1 MISLRTSAAGIV
13 AAAVLIPLTLVGP
26 ASADSTGSP
35 TAAQTTTCDL
45 RPRGTIV
52 GAKTKTIEFAIP
64 SATEWTY
71 DLTAVGI
78 YVYNTT
84 ADGDGSAVTIGP
96 KSFKNSDVGGHP
108 GTVQR
113 TRRSDGVQDT
123 CVATWQLKRATRLQD
138 VKVTR
143 IKYGRKLTGTLQRV
157 VWGKKVDNRWTTY
170 SKGSVNIQFVNARG
184 KWQDAGQVATTKG
197 GRFTFTKQIGQR
209 KWRLYFQGDGISGVS
224 PYVEITG

>member
-1 MISLRTSAAGIV
+1 MISLRRTAAGIV
-13 AAAVLIPLTLVGP
+13 AAATLVPLGLIGSSSP
-26 ASADSTGSP
+26 ASAAP
-35 TAAQTTTCDL
+35 TAPTQTTTCDL

-52 GAKTKTIEFAIP
+52 GAKTKTIDFAIP

-71 DLTAVGI
+71 DLSDVGI
-78 YVYNTT
+78 HVYNTT

-96 KSFKNSDVGGHP
+96 KSFRNSDVGGHP

-123 CVATWQLKRATRLQD
+123 CVATWQLRRATRLQD

-157 VWGKKVDNRWTTY
+157 NWGKKVDSRWTTY

-184 KWQDAGQVATTKG
+184 QWQDAGQVATTKG
-197 GRFTFTKQIGQR
+197 GKFTFTKQIGKR
-209 KWRLYFQGDGISGVS
+209 KWRLYFQGDAVSGVS
-224 PYVEITG
+224 PYLEITG

>member
-1 MISLRTSAAGIV
+1 MISLRKPAAGIV
-13 AAAVLIPLTLVGP
+13 AAAVLVPLALFGS
-26 ASADSTGSP
+26 ASSAS
-35 TAAQTTTCDL
+35 AQTTSCDL

-52 GAKTKTIEFAIP
+52 GAKTKTISFAIP

-71 DLTAVGI
+71 DLSAVGI
-78 YVYNTT
+78 YVYNTA

-96 KSFKNSDVGGHP
+96 KSFQNSDAGAHP

-123 CVATWQLKRATRLQD
+123 CVATWRLRRGTRLQN

-157 VWGKKVDNRWTTY
+157 VWGKKPAERWTTY
-170 SKGSVNIQFVNARG
+170 SKGAVGVEFVNARG
-184 KWQDAGQVATTKG
+184 QWQYAGSATVTKG
-197 GRFTFTKQIGQR
+197 GKFTFTKQIGQR
-209 KWRLYFQGDGISGVS
+209 KWRLAFGGDGLSG
-224 PYVEITG
+224 PTPEVEVTG